1 MSSNQPASDQLP
13 ASNRSFTSA
22 QPAQTA
28 PPEGARRIRFDAIAD
43 ALAAIRN
50 GEMVV
55 VVDDEN
61 RENEGDL
68 ICAAQFAT
76 PEQINFMA
84 TEARG
89 LICLAMEG
97 DRLDALELPLMVDH
111 NTDEN
116 QTAFTVSVD
125 AGPENGVS
133 TGISADDRARTIQ
146 VAIHPSTRA
155 ADLRRPGHIFPL
167 RARQGGVLKRAGHT
181 EAAVDLARLAGLY
194 PSGVICE
201 IQNGDGSM
209 ARLPQLVDYAQ
220 HHGLRL
226 INIADLISYRLD
238 TERFVLRQAE
248 AQLPSAFGQFRAI
261 GYRNDL
267 DGSEHIAI
275 VKGQPERATG
285 PVLVRVH
292 SECLTGDAFGS
303 LRCDCRPQLEAALAM
318 IEAAGE
324 GVVVYLR
331 QEGRG
336 IGLINKLRAYSLQ
349 DGGLDTVEANE
360 RLGFAADLR
369 NYGVGAQIL
378 SDLGVHHL
386 RLITNNPRK
395 IAGLGG
401 YGLQVEDRVPLV
413 MDPGVHNASYLK
425 TKQDKLGH
433 LLGGAARPAAG
444 PAAVLA
450 WQGLPQALAN
460 LTTKDAANGSFG
472 GADAG
477 PDLDIKAP
485 ADPEPMDGEW
495 QNAAWERILASH
507 WQDLHHWA
515 AQHQLDLQRE
525 DHPRLLALLDRPSLA
540 VLVTGSSPEVLK
552 AGLTRMAQWPATQSV
567 CLLLAPDAQRS
578 THPSV
583 SIEAERRPLQE
594 LVSALERL
602 PHQQS
607 GLTRWC

>member
-1 MSSNQPASDQLP
+1 LTP
-13 ASNRSFTSA
+13 
-22 QPAQTA
+22 
-28 PPEGARRIRFDAIAD
+28 GAIHFDAIGD
-43 ALAAIRN
+43 GLAAIRN

-97 DRLDALELPLMVDH
+97 ERLDALELPLMVDR
-111 NTDEN
+111 NTDSN

-133 TGISADDRARTIQ
+133 TGISAEDRARTIQ
-146 VAIHPSTRA
+146 VAIHPRTRPS
-155 ADLRRPGHIFPL
+155 DLRRPGHIFPL
-167 RARQGGVLKRAGHT
+167 RARRGGVLKRAGHT

-194 PSGVICE
+194 PAGVICE
-201 IQNGDGSM
+201 IQNADGSM
-209 ARLPQLVDYAQ
+209 ARLPQLADYARR
-220 HHGLRL
+220 HGLRL
-226 INIADLISYRLD
+226 ISIADLIRFRLD
-238 TERFVLRQAE
+238 TERFVRRQAE
-248 AQLPSAFGQFRAI
+248 ALMPSAFGDFRAI
-261 GYRNDL
+261 GYRNEL
-267 DGSEHIAI
+267 DGSEHVAI

-303 LRCDCRPQLEAALAM
+303 LRCDCRPQLESALRM

-360 RLGFAADLR
+360 RLGFPADLR

-378 SDLGVHHL
+378 SDLGVHRL

-413 MDPGVHNASYLK
+413 MDPSLHNASYLR

-433 LLGGAARPAAG
+433 LMQP
-444 PAAVLA
+444 
-450 WQGLPQALAN
+450 
-460 LTTKDAANGSFG
+460 
-472 GADAG
+472 
-477 PDLDIKAP
+477 AP
-485 ADPEPMDGEW
+485 ADPGLAEAGPTAVIAWHGEGVD
-495 QNAAWERILASH
+495 APRAEAEH
-507 WQDLHHWA
+507 WPQLRRWA
-515 AQHQLDLQRE
+515 TALGLEIRRE
-525 DHPRLLALLDRPSLA
+525 EHPRLLALLGHPALA
-540 VLVTGSSPEVLK
+540 LLLAPTGGHALQEAHL
-552 AGLTRMAQWPATQSV
+552 AELLERMAGWEGTRRLG
-567 CLLLAPDAQRS
+567 LLLAPDAQRS
-578 THPSV
+578 SHPSATLEPEHRGLRELTGRG
-583 SIEAERRPLQE
+583 SIGLRLQPGAF
-594 LVSALERL
+594 LDWA
-602 PHQQS
+602 
-607 GLTRWC
+607 

>member
-1 MSSNQPASDQLP
+1 
-13 ASNRSFTSA
+13 
-22 QPAQTA
+22 
-28 PPEGARRIRFDAIAD
+28 
-43 ALAAIRN
+43 
-50 GEMVV
+50 MVV

-76 PEQINFMA
+76 PAQINFMA

-97 DRLDALELPLMVDH
+97 ERLDALDLPLMVDR
-111 NTDEN
+111 NTDSN

-146 VAIHPSTRA
+146 VAIHSGSRPG
-155 ADLRRPGHIFPL
+155 DLRRPGHIFPL
-167 RARQGGVLKRAGHT
+167 RARQGVLKRAGHT

-201 IQNGDGSM
+201 IQNPDGSM
-209 ARLPQLVDYAQ
+209 ARLPQLAEYA
-220 HHGLRL
+220 HLHGLRL
-226 INIADLISYRLD
+226 ISIADLIRYRLD
-238 TERFVLRQAE
+238 TERFVKRLAE
-248 AQLPSAFGQFRAI
+248 ARLPSSFGSFRAI
-261 GYRNDL
+261 GFRNEL

-275 VKGQPERATG
+275 VKGHPETASG

-303 LRCDCRPQLEAALAM
+303 LRCDCRPQLEAALRM
-318 IEAAGE
+318 IETAGE
-324 GVVVYLR
+324 GLVLYLR

-360 RLGFAADLR
+360 RLGFGADLR
-369 NYGVGAQIL
+369 NYGIGAQIL
-378 SDLGVHHL
+378 SDLGVQRL

-413 MDPGVHNASYLK
+413 IEAGEHNAGYLQ

-433 LLGGAARPAAG
+433 LLEAPGAHRWYWPGGESDRTSHQARPRG
-444 PAAVLA
+444 P
-450 WQGLPQALAN
+450 GP
-460 LTTKDAANGSFG
+460 KH
-472 GADAG
+472 GA
-477 PDLDIKAP
+477 
-485 ADPEPMDGEW
+485 
-495 QNAAWERILASH
+495 
-507 WQDLHHWA
+507 
-515 AQHQLDLQRE
+515 
-525 DHPRLLALLDRPSLA
+525 PSSGC
-540 VLVTGSSPEVLK
+540 TCS
-552 AGLTRMAQWPATQSV
+552 
-567 CLLLAPDAQRS
+567 
-578 THPSV
+578 
-583 SIEAERRPLQE
+583 
-594 LVSALERL
+594 
-602 PHQQS
+602 S
-607 GLTRWC
+607 GLNSFSWRSNWRSIRVFWPCWTNPTWRCC

>member
-1 MSSNQPASDQLP
+1 MTLLRDSSSSPLP
-13 ASNRSFTSA
+13 SGSS
-22 QPAQTA
+22 
-28 PPEGARRIRFDAIAD
+28 PEVALNGEERIAFDSVAD
-43 ALAAIRN
+43 GLAAIRN
-50 GEMVV
+50 GESIV

-97 DRLDALELPLMVDH
+97 ERLDVLDLPLMVDR
-111 NTDEN
+111 NTDSN

-146 VAIHPSTRA
+146 VAIHPHTRP

-167 RARQGGVLKRAGHT
+167 RAKQGGVLKRAGHT
-181 EAAVDLARLAGLY
+181 EAAVDLARLSGLY
-194 PSGVICE
+194 PAGVICE
-201 IQNGDGSM
+201 IQNSDGSM
-209 ARLPQLVDYAQ
+209 ARLPQLAAYAKR
-220 HHGLRL
+220 HGLRL
-226 INIADLISYRLD
+226 ISIAELISYRLD
-238 TERFVLRQAE
+238 TERFVQRQAE
-248 AQLPSAFGQFRAI
+248 AAMPSAFGDFRAI
-261 GYRNDL
+261 GYRNEL
-267 DGSEHIAI
+267 DGSEHVAI
-275 VKGQPERATG
+275 IKGQPQLATE

-303 LRCDCRPQLEAALAM
+303 LRCDCRPQLEAALRM

-336 IGLINKLRAYSLQ
+336 IGLINKLKAYSLQ
-349 DGGLDTVEANE
+349 DTGLDTVEANE

-378 SDLGVHHL
+378 SDLGIQRL

-413 MDPGVHNASYLK
+413 MDAGHHNAAYLQ
-425 TKQDKLGH
+425 TKRIKLGH
-433 LLGGAARPAAG
+433 LMEEEYHGLTALFGWDGGDGRDPLHLSEAFDRLRG
-444 PAAVLA
+444 
-450 WQGLPQALAN
+450 WTMEQGLL
-460 LTTKDAANGSFG
+460 L
-472 GADAG
+472 
-477 PDLDIKAP
+477 
-485 ADPEPMDGEW
+485 
-495 QNAAWERILASH
+495 ERES
-507 WQDLHHWA
+507 D
-515 AQHQLDLQRE
+515 
-525 DHPRLLALLDRPSLA
+525 PRLLALLDQPQLALLLGCPDGRLLSAADLAASLQQ
-540 VLVTGSSPEVLK
+540 LMQQGGTERLS
-552 AGLTRMAQWPATQSV
+552 
-567 CLLLAPDAQRS
+567 LLLAPDAQRL
-578 THPSV
+578 THPSATLEPEIRDLKDL
-583 SIEAERRPLQE
+583 SSGENESCPRLSLQPGAF
-594 LVSALERL
+594 VVWHR
-602 PHQQS
+602 
-607 GLTRWC
+607 T

>member
-1 MSSNQPASDQLP
+1 MP
-13 ASNRSFTSA
+13 
-22 QPAQTA
+22 
-28 PPEGARRIRFDAIAD
+28 IRFDAIAD

-50 GEMVV
+50 GESIV

-97 DRLDALELPLMVDH
+97 ERLDVLDLPLMVDR

-125 AGPENGVS
+125 AGPENGVT
-133 TGISADDRARTIQ
+133 TGISAEDRARTIQ
-146 VAIHPSTRA
+146 VAIHPHTRPS
-155 ADLRRPGHIFPL
+155 DLRRPGHIFPL

-181 EAAVDLARLAGLY
+181 EAAVDLARLSGLY
-194 PSGVICE
+194 PAGVICE
-201 IQNGDGSM
+201 IQNQDGSM
-209 ARLPQLVDYAQ
+209 ARLPQLAAYARR
-220 HHGLRL
+220 HGLRL
-226 INIADLISYRLD
+226 ISIADLIRYRLD
-238 TERFVLRQAE
+238 TERFVRRQAE
-248 AQLPSAFGQFRAI
+248 ARLPSAFGAFRAI
-261 GYRNDL
+261 GYRNEL
-267 DGSEHIAI
+267 DGSEHVAI
-275 VKGQPERATG
+275 VKGSPEAATG

-303 LRCDCRPQLEAALAM
+303 LRCDCRPQLEAALRM

-349 DGGLDTVEANE
+349 DTGLDTVEANE
-360 RLGFAADLR
+360 RLGFPADLR

-378 SDLGVHHL
+378 SDLGVHRL

-413 MDPGVHNASYLK
+413 MDPGAFNAAYLAAK
-425 TKQDKLGH
+425 RTKLGH
-433 LLGGAARPAAG
+433 LMGEGPSCPVAG
-444 PAAVLA
+444 PTAVLG
-450 WQGLPQALAN
+450 WQGPAETPSVGALQGQ
-460 LTTKDAANGSFG
+460 L
-472 GADAG
+472 
-477 PDLDIKAP
+477 
-485 ADPEPMDGEW
+485 E
-495 QNAAWERILASH
+495 
-507 WQDLHHWA
+507 HWA
-515 AQHQLDLQRE
+515 RE
-525 DHPRLLALLDRPSLA
+525 QGIRAEREEDPRLLALLDQPQLALQLSSGDGEQLQEHSLRDA
-540 VLVTGSSPEVLK
+540 LGILARQEGT
-552 AGLTRMAQWPATQSV
+552 ASV
-567 CLLLAPDAQRS
+567 GLLLSPDPRGLN
-578 THPSV
+578 HPSA
-583 SIEAERRPLQE
+583 SLEPERRPLAE
-594 LVSALERL
+594 LR
-602 PHQQS
+602 QS
-607 GLTRWC
+607 ELQLGPLLKAGAFLLWRA

>member
-1 MSSNQPASDQLP
+1 MTQL
-13 ASNRSFTSA
+13 AA
-22 QPAQTA
+22 
-28 PPEGARRIRFDAIAD
+28 ARPIRFDAIAD

-97 DRLDALELPLMVDH
+97 ERLDALELPLMVDR

-146 VAIHPSTRA
+146 VAIHPATRA

-194 PSGVICE
+194 PAGVICE

-220 HHGLRL
+220 QRGLRL

-248 AQLPSAFGQFRAI
+248 AQMPSAFGQFRAI

-318 IEAAGE
+318 IEAEGE

-413 MDPGVHNASYLK
+413 MDPGQHNAGYLQ

-433 LLGGAARPAAG
+433 LMGGAGGPAAG

-450 WQGLPQALAN
+450 WQGSPQALAP
-460 LTTKDAANGSFG
+460 LIAPDAANGAFG

-477 PDLDIKAP
+477 PD
-485 ADPEPMDGEW
+485 PESTDAAAEPLAADGER
-495 QNAAWERILASH
+495 QSAAWEVILASH
-507 WQDLHHWA
+507 WQELTDWA
-515 AQHQLDLQRE
+515 GQYQLEIQRE

-540 VLVTGSSPEVLK
+540 VLVTGSNPEVLQS
-552 AGLTRMAQWPATQSV
+552 GLTRMAQWPTTQSV

-583 SIEAERRPLQE
+583 SIEAERRPLRE
-594 LVSALERL
+594 LAAAPGLL

>member
-1 MSSNQPASDQLP
+1 
-13 ASNRSFTSA
+13 
-22 QPAQTA
+22 
-28 PPEGARRIRFDAIAD
+28 
-43 ALAAIRN
+43 
-50 GEMVV
+50 MVV

-76 PEQINFMA
+76 PAQINFMA

-97 DRLDALELPLMVDH
+97 ERLDALDLPLMVDR
-111 NTDEN
+111 NTDSN

-133 TGISADDRARTIQ
+133 TGISAEDRARTIQ
-146 VAIHPSTRA
+146 VAIHSGSRPG
-155 ADLRRPGHIFPL
+155 DLRRPGHIFPL

-201 IQNGDGSM
+201 IQNPDGSM
-209 ARLPQLVDYAQ
+209 ARLPQLAEYARQ
-220 HHGLRL
+220 HGLKL
-226 INIADLISYRLD
+226 ISIADLIRYRLD
-238 TERFVLRQAE
+238 TERFVKRLAE
-248 AQLPSAFGQFRAI
+248 ARLPSSFGSFRAI
-261 GYRNDL
+261 GFRNEL

-275 VKGQPERATG
+275 VKGHPETASG

-303 LRCDCRPQLEAALAM
+303 LRCDCRPQLEAALRM

-324 GVVVYLR
+324 GLVLYLR

-360 RLGFAADLR
+360 RLGFGADLR
-369 NYGVGAQIL
+369 NYGIGAQIL
-378 SDLGVHHL
+378 SDLGVQRL

-413 MDPGVHNASYLK
+413 IEAGEHNAGYLQ

-433 LLGGAARPAAG
+433 LLEAPRG
-444 PAAVLA
+444 PSVVLS
-450 WQGLPQALAN
+450 WQGI
-460 LTTKDAANGSFG
+460 G
-472 GADAG
+472 
-477 PDLDIKAP
+477 
-485 ADPEPMDGEW
+485 
-495 QNAAWERILASH
+495 
-507 WQDLHHWA
+507 
-515 AQHQLDLQRE
+515 QHQLPDEGQGPGSEAQRTQLWLHLQQWAQQLQLAIQLE
-525 DHPRLLALLDRPSLA
+525 EHPRLLALLDQPDLA
-540 VLVTGSSPEVLK
+540 VLLGPLAGSAGANGIKGAIDADATLHPERLVE
-552 AGLTRMAQWPATQSV
+552 GLQTLARWPGTQAVS
-567 CLLLAPDAQRS
+567 LLLAPDAQRS
-578 THPSV
+578 AHPSATL
-583 SIEAERRPLQE
+583 ETELRPLDE
-594 LVSALERL
+594 LREEHPRL
-602 PHQQS
+602 RLQPGS
-607 GLTRWC
+607 LLRWS